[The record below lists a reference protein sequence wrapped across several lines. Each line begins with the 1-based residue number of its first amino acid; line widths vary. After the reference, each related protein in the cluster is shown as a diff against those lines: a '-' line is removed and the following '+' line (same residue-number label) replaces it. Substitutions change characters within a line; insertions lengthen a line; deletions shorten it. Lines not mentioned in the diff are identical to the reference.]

1 MPPRS
6 AWSAFGDE
14 WDPDRDPALL
24 RMRDALALN
33 AQDGPGRPERAEV
46 EPGSCDPAP
55 ALPVPSKQAKQARVS
70 QLVAR
75 IRAGDLS
82 AVDALR
88 RLIE

>member
-6 AWSAFGDE
+6 AWSAFADE
-14 WDPDRDPALL
+14 WDPHHDPALL

-33 AQDGPGRPERAEV
+33 AQDGPGAAERSEV
-46 EPGSCDPAP
+46 ESGSCDPQP
-55 ALPVPSKQAKQARVS
+55 ALPEPSKAARVN

-82 AVDALR
+82 AADTLR
-88 RLIE
+88 KLLE

>member
-1 MPPRS
+1 MTR
-6 AWSAFGDE
+6 WSRFDE
-14 WDPDRDPALL
+14 WDPDRDPALR
-24 RMRDALALN
+24 RMREALAQN
-33 AQDGPGRPERAEV
+33 AQEAGGRPEPAE
-46 EPGSCDPAP
+46 PDSGSCDPQP
-55 ALPVPSKQAKQARVS
+55 ALPEPSKQARVS

>member
-1 MPPRS
+1 MSPRS

-14 WDPDRDPALL
+14 WDPERDPALR

-33 AQDGPGRPERAEV
+33 AQDRSGRPEPIEAER
-46 EPGSCDPAP
+46 GSCDPPP
-55 ALPVPSKQAKQARVS
+55 ALPEPSKEARVS

-75 IRAGDLS
+75 IRSGDLS

>member
-1 MPPRS
+1 MR
-6 AWSAFGDE
+6 FDDE
-14 WDPDRDPALL
+14 WDRETDPALL

-33 AQDGPGRPERAEV
+33 AQEASGRPERSEAE
-46 EPGSCDPAP
+46 PSSCDPDP
-55 ALPVPSKQAKQARVS
+55 ALPEASKQARVS

-88 RLIE
+88 RLIG